1 MSLLGIDVGT
11 TGVKVAAFDY
21 HGALLASAY
30 REFVIEHPQ
39 PGCAVL
45 DAEACWRLIVDALGQ
60 VCSAIA
66 SDLPVALSVSS
77 LGEAVVPVSVDRR
90 ILGKSILNFDIR
102 GSEFVDVVRSQISDE
117 ELYRLNGNINGN
129 HYGLTKLMYSAKYK
143 PDLYGQTYK
152 FLPWGAFVSFMLGS
166 EPCVDFSLANRLLL
180 FDVNNECWS
189 SKMIGVS
196 GIQSA
201 KLPDLVP
208 SGQII
213 GQTSSE
219 FASIG
224 LPEGVAIVAGGHDQ
238 CMNALGCGVIEEGR
252 AMYGMGTFL
261 CAVPVYRE
269 KPKPEKMLERG
280 LNIEHH
286 AVPNR
291 YVSFLY
297 NQGGSVLRWYRDT
310 FAAGEARQASADGT
324 DIYAKLL
331 SEMPDGPS
339 GLMVVPHFTVTGPP
353 KFISNSSGMI
363 AGLTLETTRGQICKA
378 ILESVTFYMRDL
390 LELLR
395 GTDIGI
401 DSYTAVGGGAASDAW
416 LQLSA
421 DIIGKSFHR
430 PEVTEAG
437 VLGAAINAGLGIK
450 VFRYPLE
457 ARAQTVRLVKTFDP
471 DPDAHRRYQE
481 WFGMYQETI
490 ETQGHFLVNLVSRL

>member
-21 HGALLASAY
+21 HGLLLASAY

-66 SDLPVALSVSS
+66 SDPPVALSVSS
-77 LGEAVVPVSVDRR
+77 LGEAVVPVSIDRR
-90 ILGKSILNFDIR
+90 ILGKSILNFDVR
-102 GSEFVDVVRSQISDE
+102 GAEFVEQVRSQISDE
-117 ELYRLNGNINGN
+117 ELFRLNGNINGN
-129 HYGLTKLMYSAKYK
+129 HYGLTKLMYLAKYK
-143 PDLYGQTYK
+143 PELYGQTYK

-166 EPCVDFSLANRLLL
+166 EPCVDYSLANRLLL
-180 FDVNNECWS
+180 MDINNECWS
-189 SKMIGVS
+189 WKMIGIS
-196 GIQSA
+196 GLQSA

-208 SGQII
+208 SGRII
-213 GQTSSE
+213 GETSSE

-297 NQGGSVLRWYRDT
+297 NQGGSLLKWYRDT
-310 FAAGEARQASADGT
+310 FAAADASCAREEGW

-331 SEMPDGPS
+331 SEMPAGPS

-353 KFISNSSGMI
+353 KYISNSSGMI

-378 ILESVTFYMRDL
+378 VLEGVTFYMRDL

-395 GTDIGI
+395 GMDIGI

-437 VLGAAINAGLGIK
+437 ALGAAINAGLGIK
-450 VFRYPLE
+450 VFRSPIE
-457 ARAQTVRLVKTFDP
+457 AKAQAVRLVQTFDP

-481 WFGMYQETI
+481 WFEMYQETV
-490 ETQGHFLVNLVSRL
+490 EKQSGFLASLSAKV